1 MKNQSQVHSA
11 VDSSKRKTRDK
22 ESGIAIVTVLS
33 VLMMMTLLVFG
44 FFSAATEE
52 LKSSTYYGSSLKTR
66 QLTDVVTNMVIAQIR
81 KATAEQKSEG
91 QRYTWVSQ
99 PGCIT
104 TFTNRGSDY
113 NTLAVAKYKLYSSET
128 MEQVSED
135 NLVDDINDEW
145 DKKPHH
151 YVDLNAPLYSEREN
165 ELYYPIVDPRAR
177 RSTNDKNKDNV
188 EGFNYSQSTSTGTQ
202 VPGVILPGSDPKSQ
216 RLPMPVQWLYILEDG
231 TMGHIDKSDKF
242 VPGSGVGKA
251 STSNPIVA
259 RIAFWTDDECSKIN
273 VNTASEGVHW
283 DIPRYDSRQERD
295 MAMKQPVERET
306 SRFPGHP
313 SMVSLSSVL
322 YPHEDVSEDKAKLK
336 NIYDLVPKVEYKNS
350 SASGARGTQGITWD
364 TDRLYATYDELL
376 YKHERNRGLE
386 ERQEANTFR
395 SSQISRRKLEQ
406 SRFFLTANS
415 IGPETTLFG
424 TPRMTMWPTFT
435 NTGRN
440 TYFDNLI
447 VFISS
452 LGTNKRKYYYQRNSS
467 GSRHNENYGN
477 ANGHNLQLLDN
488 YLVNLISQSNQ
499 IPGYGG
505 SLGRK
510 YGSGPYQ
517 DGKQILTQCWDY
529 VRTTN
534 LNDPYN
540 TDQYT
545 ARGNAAGHGQ
555 VAGCC
560 LCGGT
565 SPHQIRWDKPYL
577 KFPRGFGRLPTLT
590 EVALVF
596 KATGQRTEDGQAQ
609 GNSQGLAPGGVNI
622 EVGLLLET
630 FCPSHGFTKMVPKT
644 SLQVVGGRFGNQD
657 REPASITINGTNIG
671 KLIPRGRG
679 NNIAVSETSMS
690 LKGFRGWGAHGGPR
704 QHGGQGRALFWTP
717 EGNNAGGGVPISG
730 GSGQLRVQIQ
740 GGPDRQP
747 AAEPDMRIV
756 LYDEQGGA
764 QGKDVNNLIQV
775 FEIDFPNEFTIPM
788 PRYENRDTWKQTVS
802 KARNNP
808 ERLIGPGTVVRSLV
822 VSHSD
827 FRLLGSK
834 RVIENHV
841 FQPHPK
847 FNSNERHAHSLT
859 DPDGYKYTGF
869 TNEREFIEGAGYTNR
884 AAPDFP
890 ISPDNPN
897 FFVDVRGNP
906 RTDYKFSVDPMITGD
921 WDNGIAMQMDG
932 PYINRGDD
940 GNRVSGNRN
949 PYFDEKALSA
959 ADVTN
964 KANFS
969 PNRVICGPGMYGSM
983 SSGVQEGIP
992 WRTLL
997 FRPDPQHF
1005 GAADQP
1011 NQGDPPDHLWMDL
1024 FWMPVVEPYAISM
1037 PAATRGKI
1045 NMNTQIVPFDYI
1057 KRNTA
1062 MHALM
1067 KAERVTAI
1075 PTNAGSKYKEENGGN
1090 DSWRRKID
1098 AYETMKQWEDKFK
1111 ENRLFRSPTEICEM
1125 YLVPEGET
1133 LGTKSGKDYPKMRQ
1147 FWEKHRLTGD
1157 NTKERP
1163 YANMQPRLTT
1173 KSNVFKVHMIVQ
1185 TIRKA
1190 KSTAADIV
1198 DPDKDK
1204 PTGTWRGSALIERY
1218 IDPSDNKIPDYFNDP
1233 NMTKPSLE
1241 KFYNY
1246 RVLHVKQFAL

>member
-1 MKNQSQVHSA
+1 MKTKSPKFQSKGG
-11 VDSSKRKTRDK
+11 SSKPKTRDK

-81 KATAEQKSEG
+81 KATGEQKSEG
-91 QRYTWVSQ
+91 QRFTWVSQ

-113 NTLAVAKYKLYSSET
+113 DTLAVAKYKLYSSET
-128 MEQVSED
+128 MEIVSED
-135 NLVDDINDEW
+135 NAVDDIDQEW
-145 DKKPHH
+145 NKKPHH
-151 YVDLNAPLYSEREN
+151 YVDLNAPLFSEREN
-165 ELYYPIVDPRAR
+165 ELYFPIVDPRAR

-188 EGFNYSQSTSTGTQ
+188 EGFNYSQTTSTGTQ
-202 VPGVILPGSDPKSQ
+202 VPGVILPGSDPKAQ
-216 RLPMPVQWLYILEDG
+216 RLPMPAQWLYILEDG

-242 VPGSGVGKA
+242 VPGSGIGKA
-251 STSNPIVA
+251 SISNPIVA
-259 RIAFWTDDECSKIN
+259 RIAFWTDDECNKIN
-273 VNTASEGVHW
+273 VNTASEGVPW
-283 DIPRYDSRQERD
+283 DIPRYDSRHERE
-295 MAMKQPVERET
+295 MAMKQPVEKET

-322 YPHEDVSEDKAKLK
+322 YPHEDVSEDKAKLR

-350 SASGARGTQGITWD
+350 SASGARGTQGVTWD
-364 TDRLYATYDELL
+364 NDRLYATYDELL

-435 NTGRN
+435 NVGKN
-440 TYFDNLI
+440 TYFDNLM
-447 VFISS
+447 VFIST
-452 LGTNKRKYYYQRNSS
+452 LGTNKRKYYWQRNGSD
-467 GSRHNENYGN
+467 SRHNEIYGN
-477 ANGHNLQLLDN
+477 AGGDNLRLLN
-488 YLVNLISQSNQ
+488 EYLVNLISQSNQ

-540 TDQYT
+540 RTQYT
-545 ARGNAAGHGQ
+545 SNTSPGQ

-565 SPHQIRWDKPYL
+565 SPHRTRWDKPYL

-596 KATGQRTEDGQAQ
+596 KATGSRSGDGMTSQ
-609 GNSQGLAPGGVNI
+609 GNIKNLPPGGVNI

-630 FCPSHGFTKMVPKT
+630 FCPSHGFTKMVPST
-644 SLQVVGGRFGNQD
+644 SLQVIGGRFGNNKQN
-657 REPASITINGTNIG
+657 PATITINNVNIG
-671 KLIPRGRG
+671 DLTAG
-679 NNIAVSETSMS
+679 NNHVVQGERSH

-704 QHGGQGRALFWTP
+704 QHRGRNGLYWTP
-717 EGNNAGGGVPISG
+717 QGENPTVGGAIPVAA
-730 GSGQLRVQIQ
+730 GSGNLRVQIQ
-740 GGPDRQP
+740 GAPDRVP
-747 AAEPDMRIV
+747 ASEPDMRIV
-756 LYDEQGGA
+756 LYDTPSGA
-764 QGKDVNNLIQV
+764 ENREVGNLIQV
-775 FEIDFPNEFTIPM
+775 FEVDFPNEFNIPI
-788 PRYENRDTWKQTVS
+788 PRYENRDSIKQTLS

-808 ERLIGPGTVVRSLV
+808 ERLIGAGTVVRSLV

-827 FRLLGSK
+827 FRLLGAK

-841 FQPHPK
+841 LQPHPD
-847 FNSNERHAHSLT
+847 FFTNEMQAHSLV

-869 TNEREFIEGAGYTNR
+869 RNEREFILGAGYSEI

-890 ISPDNPN
+890 ISPENPN

-906 RTDYKFSVDPMITGD
+906 RTDYKFSVDPMVTGD
-921 WDNGIAMQMDG
+921 WDNGIAMHMDG
-932 PYINRGDD
+932 PYVNRGDD

-949 PYFDEKALSA
+949 PYFDEKALSSK
-959 ADVTN
+959 DLTN

-969 PNRVICGPGMYGSM
+969 PNRVICGPGMFGSM
-983 SSGVQEGIP
+983 STGVQEGIP

-997 FRPDPQHF
+997 FRPDSQHF

-1062 MHALM
+1062 IHALM
-1067 KAERVTAI
+1067 KAETVLAI
-1075 PTNAGSKYKEENGGN
+1075 PTNAGNRYKEENGGD

-1098 AYETMKQWEDKFK
+1098 AYETLKQWEDKFK

-1125 YLVPEGET
+1125 YLVPEGQT
-1133 LGTKSGKDYPKMRQ
+1133 LGAKSGKDYPKMRQ
-1147 FWEKHRLTGD
+1147 FWEQHKLTGD

-1163 YANMQPRLTT
+1163 YANMHPRLTT

-1185 TIRKA
+1185 TFRKA
-1190 KSTAADIV
+1190 KSTAADVV
-1198 DPDKDK
+1198 DPAKDK
-1204 PTGTWRGSALIERY
+1204 AIGTWRGSALIERF

-1241 KFYNY
+1241 EFYNY
-1246 RVLHVKQFAL
+1246 RVLNVKQFAL

>member
-1 MKNQSQVHSA
+1 MKTKSIQDPKSSNNQK
-11 VDSSKRKTRDK
+11 SKPRDK

-66 QLTDVVTNMVIAQIR
+66 QLTDVVTNMVIAQVR
-81 KATAEQKSEG
+81 KATGEQTSEG
-91 QRYTWVSQ
+91 QRFTWVSQ

-104 TFTNRGSDY
+104 TFSNRGSDY
-113 NTLAVAKYKLYSSET
+113 DTLSVAKFKLYSSET
-128 MEQVSED
+128 MEENADD
-135 NLVDDINDEW
+135 NMVDDIQEDW

-165 ELYYPIVDPRAR
+165 ELYFPILDPRAR
-177 RSTNDKNKDNV
+177 RSTNDTNKDNV
-188 EGFNYSQSTSTGTQ
+188 EGFNYTQTTSTGTQ
-202 VPGVILPGSDPKSQ
+202 VPGVVLPGSDPLSQ
-216 RLPMPVQWLYILEDG
+216 RVPMPVQWLYILEDG
-231 TMGHIDKSDKF
+231 TMGHLDKSDTF
-242 VPGSGVGKA
+242 VPGSGIGKA
-251 STSNPIVA
+251 SISNPIVA
-259 RIAFWTDDECSKIN
+259 RIAFWTDDECNKVN

-283 DIPRYDSRQERD
+283 DIPRYDSKQERE
-295 MAMKQPVERET
+295 MAVKQPVQRET

-322 YPHEDVSEDKAKLK
+322 YPHEDVSQDKAKLR
-336 NIYDLVPKVEYKNS
+336 NIYDLVPKIEYKNS
-350 SASGARGTQGITWD
+350 SASGSSSTKGVTWD

-376 YKHERNRGLE
+376 YKHERNRGLD
-386 ERQEANTFR
+386 ERQESNTFR
-395 SSQISRRKLEQ
+395 NSQISRRKLEQ

-424 TPRMTMWPTFT
+424 TPKMTMWPTYT

-447 VFISS
+447 NFISTI
-452 LGTNKRKYYYQRNSS
+452 GTKNRKYYWQRNSS
-467 GSRHNENYGN
+467 GSRHNEIYGN
-477 ANGHNLQLLDN
+477 ANGANLQLLDN
-488 YLVNLISQSNQ
+488 YLINLIAPSNQ

-517 DGKQILTQCWDY
+517 DGKQILTMMWDY
-529 VRTTN
+529 IRTTN

-540 TDQYT
+540 NDQYT
-545 ARGNAAGHGQ
+545 ARGNASGHGQ

-590 EVALVF
+590 EVSLVF
-596 KATGQRTEDGQAQ
+596 KATGQRSEDGSAQ
-609 GNSQGLAPGGVNI
+609 GNSQGLPPGGVNV

-644 SLQVVGGRFGNQD
+644 SLQVVGGRFGNQNK
-657 REPASITINGTNIG
+657 EPASISINGVNIG
-671 KLIPRGRG
+671 KLVP
-679 NNIAVSETSMS
+679 NNKALCETSMS

-704 QHGGQGRALFWTP
+704 QHGTTQPVYWTP
-717 EGNNAGGGVPISG
+717 SGGNAGGGVPAG
-730 GSGQLRVQIQ
+730 GGGLLRVKIE
-740 GGPDRQP
+740 GGVDRQP
-747 AAEPDMRIV
+747 ASEPDMRVV
-756 LYDEQGGA
+756 LYDERNSQ
-764 QGKDVNNLIQV
+764 DVNNLIQV
-775 FEIDFPNEFTIPM
+775 FELDFPNEFTIPM
-788 PRYENRDTWKQTVS
+788 PRYDNRDSWKQTVS

-808 ERLIGPGTVVRSLV
+808 QNLISPGTVVRSLV

-827 FRLLGSK
+827 FRLLGAK

-847 FNSNERHAHSLT
+847 FNTNDRQAHSLV

-869 TNEREFIEGAGYTNR
+869 QNEREFIVGADYTKTIE
-884 AAPDFP
+884 PDFP
-890 ISPDNPN
+890 ISPENPN

-932 PYINRGDD
+932 PYVNRGDD
-940 GNRVSGNRN
+940 GNRPSGNRN
-949 PYFDEKALSA
+949 PYFDEKALTA
-959 ADVTN
+959 ADVTSQ
-964 KANFS
+964 AFFS

-983 SSGVQEGIP
+983 SSGVQADIP

-997 FRPDPQHF
+997 FRPDPEHF

-1045 NMNTQIVPFDYI
+1045 NLNTQIVPFDYI

-1067 KAERVTAI
+1067 KAERVVAI
-1075 PTNAGSKYKEENGGN
+1075 PTNAGGKYKEQNGGS
-1090 DSWRRKID
+1090 DSWRSKID

-1111 ENRLFRSPTEICEM
+1111 ENELFRSPTEICEM

-1133 LGTKSGKDYPKMRQ
+1133 LGTRSGKDYPKMRK
-1147 FWEKHRLTGD
+1147 FWESNRLTGD

-1185 TIRKA
+1185 TLRKA
-1190 KSTAADIV
+1190 RSTDADKV
-1198 DPDKDK
+1198 DPEKDK
-1204 PTGTWRGSALIERY
+1204 PVGTWRGSALIERF
-1218 IDPSDNKIPDYFNDP
+1218 IDPSDKKIPDYFNDP
-1233 NMTKPSLE
+1233 NMTNQSLE

-1246 RVLHVKQFAL
+1246 RVLHIKQFAL

>member
-1 MKNQSQVHSA
+1 MKTKSIQDPKSSNNQK
-11 VDSSKRKTRDK
+11 SKPRDK

-66 QLTDVVTNMVIAQIR
+66 QLTDVVTNMVIAQVR
-81 KATAEQKSEG
+81 KATGEQTSEG
-91 QRYTWVSQ
+91 QRFTWVSQ

-104 TFTNRGSDY
+104 TFSNRGSDY
-113 NTLAVAKYKLYSSET
+113 DTLSVAKFKLYSSET
-128 MEQVSED
+128 MEENADD
-135 NLVDDINDEW
+135 NMVDDIQEDW

-165 ELYYPIVDPRAR
+165 ELYFPILDPRAR
-177 RSTNDKNKDNV
+177 RSTNDTNKDNV
-188 EGFNYSQSTSTGTQ
+188 EGFNYTQTTSTGTQ
-202 VPGVILPGSDPKSQ
+202 VPGVVLPGSDPLSQ
-216 RLPMPVQWLYILEDG
+216 RVPMPVQWLYILEDG
-231 TMGHIDKSDKF
+231 TMGHLDKSDTF
-242 VPGSGVGKA
+242 VPGSGIGKA
-251 STSNPIVA
+251 SISNPIVA
-259 RIAFWTDDECSKIN
+259 RIAFWTDDECNKVN

-283 DIPRYDSRQERD
+283 DIPRYDSKQERE
-295 MAMKQPVERET
+295 MAVKQPVQRET

-322 YPHEDVSEDKAKLK
+322 YPHEDVSQDKAKLR
-336 NIYDLVPKVEYKNS
+336 NIYDLVPKIEYKNS
-350 SASGARGTQGITWD
+350 SASGSSSTKGVTWD

-376 YKHERNRGLE
+376 YKHERNRGLD
-386 ERQEANTFR
+386 ERQESNTFR
-395 SSQISRRKLEQ
+395 NSQISRRKLEQ

-424 TPRMTMWPTFT
+424 TPKMTMWPTYT

-447 VFISS
+447 NFISTI
-452 LGTNKRKYYYQRNSS
+452 GTKNRKYYWQRNSS
-467 GSRHNENYGN
+467 GSRHNEIYGN
-477 ANGHNLQLLDN
+477 ANGANLQLLDN
-488 YLVNLISQSNQ
+488 YLINLIAPSNQ

-517 DGKQILTQCWDY
+517 DGKQILTMMWDY
-529 VRTTN
+529 IRTTN

-540 TDQYT
+540 NDQYT
-545 ARGNAAGHGQ
+545 ARGNASGHGQ

-590 EVALVF
+590 EVSLVF
-596 KATGQRTEDGQAQ
+596 KATGQRSEDGSAQ
-609 GNSQGLAPGGVNI
+609 GNSQGLPPGGVNV

-644 SLQVVGGRFGNQD
+644 SLQVVGGRFGNQNK
-657 REPASITINGTNIG
+657 EPASISINGVNIG
-671 KLIPRGRG
+671 KLVP
-679 NNIAVSETSMS
+679 NNKALCETSMS

-704 QHGGQGRALFWTP
+704 QHGTTQPVYWTP
-717 EGNNAGGGVPISG
+717 SGGNAGGGVPAG
-730 GSGQLRVQIQ
+730 GGGLLRVKIE
-740 GGPDRQP
+740 GGVDRQP
-747 AAEPDMRIV
+747 ASEPDMRVV
-756 LYDEQGGA
+756 LYDERNSQ
-764 QGKDVNNLIQV
+764 DVNNLIQV
-775 FEIDFPNEFTIPM
+775 FELDFPNEFTIPM
-788 PRYENRDTWKQTVS
+788 PRYDNRDSWKQTVS

-808 ERLIGPGTVVRSLV
+808 QNLISPGTVVRSLV

-827 FRLLGSK
+827 FRLLGAK

-847 FNSNERHAHSLT
+847 FNTNDRQAHSLV

-869 TNEREFIEGAGYTNR
+869 ENEREFIVGADYTKTIE
-884 AAPDFP
+884 PDFP
-890 ISPDNPN
+890 ISPENPN

-932 PYINRGDD
+932 PYVNRGDD
-940 GNRVSGNRN
+940 GNRPSGNRN
-949 PYFDEKALSA
+949 PYFDEKALTA
-959 ADVTN
+959 ADVTSQ
-964 KANFS
+964 AFFS

-983 SSGVQEGIP
+983 SSGVQADIP

-997 FRPDPQHF
+997 FRPDPEHF

-1045 NMNTQIVPFDYI
+1045 NLNTQIVPFDYI

-1067 KAERVTAI
+1067 KAERVVAI
-1075 PTNAGSKYKEENGGN
+1075 PTNAGGKYKEQNGGS
-1090 DSWRRKID
+1090 DSWRSKID

-1111 ENRLFRSPTEICEM
+1111 ENELFRSPTEICEM

-1133 LGTKSGKDYPKMRQ
+1133 LGTRSGKDYPKMRK
-1147 FWEKHRLTGD
+1147 FWESNRLTGD

-1185 TIRKA
+1185 TLRKA
-1190 KSTAADIV
+1190 RSTDADKV
-1198 DPDKDK
+1198 DPEKDK
-1204 PTGTWRGSALIERY
+1204 PVGTWRGSALIERF
-1218 IDPSDNKIPDYFNDP
+1218 IDPSDKKIPDYFNDP
-1233 NMTKPSLE
+1233 NMTNQSLE

-1246 RVLHVKQFAL
+1246 RVLHIKQFAL

>member
-1 MKNQSQVHSA
+1 MKTKSIQDPKSLNKHK
-11 VDSSKRKTRDK
+11 SKNRDK

-66 QLTDVVTNMVIAQIR
+66 QLTDVVTNMVIAQVR
-81 KATAEQKSEG
+81 KATGEQTSEG
-91 QRYTWVSQ
+91 QRFTWVSQ

-104 TFTNRGSDY
+104 TFSNRGSDY
-113 NTLAVAKYKLYSSET
+113 DTLSVAKFKLYSSET
-128 MEQVSED
+128 MEENADD
-135 NLVDDINDEW
+135 NMVDDIQEDW

-165 ELYYPIVDPRAR
+165 ELYFPILDPRAR
-177 RSTNDKNKDNV
+177 RSTNDTNKDNV
-188 EGFNYSQSTSTGTQ
+188 EGFNYTQTTSTGTQ
-202 VPGVILPGSDPKSQ
+202 VPGVVLPGSDPLSQ
-216 RLPMPVQWLYILEDG
+216 RVPMPVQWLYILEDG
-231 TMGHIDKSDKF
+231 TMGHLDKSDTF
-242 VPGSGVGKA
+242 VPGSGIGKA
-251 STSNPIVA
+251 SISNPIVA
-259 RIAFWTDDECSKIN
+259 RIAFWTDDECNKVN

-283 DIPRYDSRQERD
+283 DIPRYDSKQERE
-295 MAMKQPVERET
+295 MAVKQPVQRET

-322 YPHEDVSEDKAKLK
+322 YPHEDVSQDKAKLR
-336 NIYDLVPKVEYKNS
+336 NIYDLVPKIEYKNS
-350 SASGARGTQGITWD
+350 SASGSSSTKGVTWD

-376 YKHERNRGLE
+376 YKHERNRGLD
-386 ERQEANTFR
+386 ERQESNTFR
-395 SSQISRRKLEQ
+395 NSQISRRKLEQ

-424 TPRMTMWPTFT
+424 TPKMTMWPTYT

-447 VFISS
+447 NFISTI
-452 LGTNKRKYYYQRNSS
+452 GTKNRKYYWQRNSS
-467 GSRHNENYGN
+467 GSRHNEIYGN
-477 ANGHNLQLLDN
+477 ANGANLQLLDN
-488 YLVNLISQSNQ
+488 YLINLIAPSNQ

-517 DGKQILTQCWDY
+517 DGKQILTMMWDY
-529 VRTTN
+529 IRTTN

-540 TDQYT
+540 NDQYT
-545 ARGNAAGHGQ
+545 ARGNASGHGQ

-590 EVALVF
+590 EVSLVF
-596 KATGQRTEDGQAQ
+596 KATGQRSEDGSAQ
-609 GNSQGLAPGGVNI
+609 GNSQGLPPGGVNV

-644 SLQVVGGRFGNQD
+644 SLQVVGGRFGNQNK
-657 REPASITINGTNIG
+657 EPASISINGVNIG
-671 KLIPRGRG
+671 KLVP
-679 NNIAVSETSMS
+679 NNKALCETSMS

-704 QHGGQGRALFWTP
+704 QHGTTQPVYWTP
-717 EGNNAGGGVPISG
+717 SGGNAGGGVPAG
-730 GSGQLRVQIQ
+730 GGGLLRVKIE
-740 GGPDRQP
+740 GGVDRQP
-747 AAEPDMRIV
+747 ASEPDMRVV
-756 LYDEQGGA
+756 LYDERNSQ
-764 QGKDVNNLIQV
+764 DVNNLIQV
-775 FEIDFPNEFTIPM
+775 FELDFPNEFTIPM
-788 PRYENRDTWKQTVS
+788 PRYDNRDSWKQTVS

-808 ERLIGPGTVVRSLV
+808 QNLISPGTVVRSLV

-827 FRLLGSK
+827 FRLLGAK

-847 FNSNERHAHSLT
+847 FNTNDRQAHSLV

-869 TNEREFIEGAGYTNR
+869 ENEREFIVGADYTKTIE
-884 AAPDFP
+884 PDFP
-890 ISPDNPN
+890 ISPENPN

-932 PYINRGDD
+932 PYVNRGDD
-940 GNRVSGNRN
+940 GNRPSGNRN
-949 PYFDEKALSA
+949 PYFDEKALTA
-959 ADVTN
+959 ADVTSQ
-964 KANFS
+964 AFFS

-983 SSGVQEGIP
+983 SSGVQADIP

-997 FRPDPQHF
+997 FRPDPEHF
-1005 GAADQP
+1005 GAPDQP

-1045 NMNTQIVPFDYI
+1045 NLNTQIVPFDYI

-1067 KAERVTAI
+1067 KAERVVAI
-1075 PTNAGSKYKEENGGN
+1075 PTNAGGKYKEQNGGS
-1090 DSWRRKID
+1090 DSWRSKID

-1111 ENRLFRSPTEICEM
+1111 ENELFRSPTEICEM

-1133 LGTKSGKDYPKMRQ
+1133 LGTRSGKDYPKMRK
-1147 FWEKHRLTGD
+1147 FWESNRLTGD

-1185 TIRKA
+1185 TLRKA
-1190 KSTAADIV
+1190 RSTDADKV
-1198 DPDKDK
+1198 DPEKDK
-1204 PTGTWRGSALIERY
+1204 PIGTWRGSALIERF
-1218 IDPSDNKIPDYFNDP
+1218 IDPSDKKIPDYFNDP
-1233 NMTKPSLE
+1233 NMTNQSLE

-1246 RVLHVKQFAL
+1246 RVLHIKQFAL

>member
-1 MKNQSQVHSA
+1 MKTKSIQDPKSSNNQK
-11 VDSSKRKTRDK
+11 SKPRDK

-66 QLTDVVTNMVIAQIR
+66 QLTDVVTNMVIAQVR
-81 KATAEQKSEG
+81 KATGEQTSEG
-91 QRYTWVSQ
+91 QRFTWVSQ

-104 TFTNRGSDY
+104 TFSNRGSDY
-113 NTLAVAKYKLYSSET
+113 DTLSVAKFKLYSSET
-128 MEQVSED
+128 MEENADD
-135 NLVDDINDEW
+135 NMVDDIQEDW

-165 ELYYPIVDPRAR
+165 ELYFPILDPRAR
-177 RSTNDKNKDNV
+177 RSTNDTNKDNV
-188 EGFNYSQSTSTGTQ
+188 EGFNYTQTTSTGTQ
-202 VPGVILPGSDPKSQ
+202 VPGVVLPGSDPLSQ
-216 RLPMPVQWLYILEDG
+216 RVPMPVQWLYILEDG
-231 TMGHIDKSDKF
+231 TMGHLDKSDTF
-242 VPGSGVGKA
+242 VPGSGIGKA
-251 STSNPIVA
+251 SISNPIVA
-259 RIAFWTDDECSKIN
+259 RIAFWTDDECNKIN

-283 DIPRYDSRQERD
+283 DIPRYDSKQERE
-295 MAMKQPVERET
+295 MAVKQPVQRET

-322 YPHEDVSEDKAKLK
+322 YPHEDVSQDKAKLR
-336 NIYDLVPKVEYKNS
+336 NIYDLVPKIEYKNS
-350 SASGARGTQGITWD
+350 SASGSSSTKGVTWD

-376 YKHERNRGLE
+376 YKHERNRGLD
-386 ERQEANTFR
+386 ERQESNTFR
-395 SSQISRRKLEQ
+395 NSQISRRKLEQ

-424 TPRMTMWPTFT
+424 TPKMTMWPTYT

-447 VFISS
+447 NFISTI
-452 LGTNKRKYYYQRNSS
+452 GTKNRKYYWQRNSS
-467 GSRHNENYGN
+467 GSRHNEIYGN
-477 ANGHNLQLLDN
+477 ANGANLQLLDN
-488 YLVNLISQSNQ
+488 YLINLIAPSNQ

-517 DGKQILTQCWDY
+517 DGKQILTMMWDY
-529 VRTTN
+529 IRTTN

-540 TDQYT
+540 NDQYT
-545 ARGNAAGHGQ
+545 ARGNASGHGQ

-590 EVALVF
+590 EVSLVF
-596 KATGQRTEDGQAQ
+596 KATGQRSEDGSAQ
-609 GNSQGLAPGGVNI
+609 GNSQGLPPGGVNV

-644 SLQVVGGRFGNQD
+644 SLQVVGGRFGNQNK
-657 REPASITINGTNIG
+657 EPASISINGVNIG
-671 KLIPRGRG
+671 KLVP
-679 NNIAVSETSMS
+679 NNKALCETSMS

-704 QHGGQGRALFWTP
+704 QHGTTQPVYWTP
-717 EGNNAGGGVPISG
+717 SGGNAGGGVPAG
-730 GSGQLRVQIQ
+730 GGGLLRVKIE
-740 GGPDRQP
+740 GGVDRQP
-747 AAEPDMRIV
+747 ASEPDMRVV
-756 LYDEQGGA
+756 LYDERNSQ
-764 QGKDVNNLIQV
+764 DVNNLIQV
-775 FEIDFPNEFTIPM
+775 FELDFPNEFTIPM
-788 PRYENRDTWKQTVS
+788 PRYDNRDSWKQTVS

-808 ERLIGPGTVVRSLV
+808 QNLISPGTVVRSLV

-827 FRLLGSK
+827 FRLLGAK

-847 FNSNERHAHSLT
+847 FNTNDRQAHSLV

-869 TNEREFIEGAGYTNR
+869 ENEREFIVGADYTKTIE
-884 AAPDFP
+884 PDFP
-890 ISPDNPN
+890 ISPENPN

-932 PYINRGDD
+932 PYVNRGDD
-940 GNRVSGNRN
+940 GNRPSGNRN
-949 PYFDEKALSA
+949 PYFDEKALTA
-959 ADVTN
+959 ADVTSQ
-964 KANFS
+964 AFFS

-983 SSGVQEGIP
+983 SSGVQADIP

-997 FRPDPQHF
+997 FRPDPEHF

-1045 NMNTQIVPFDYI
+1045 NLNTQIVPFDYI

-1067 KAERVTAI
+1067 KAERVVAI
-1075 PTNAGSKYKEENGGN
+1075 PTNAGGKYKEQNGGS
-1090 DSWRRKID
+1090 DSWRSKID

-1111 ENRLFRSPTEICEM
+1111 ENELFRSPTEICEM

-1133 LGTKSGKDYPKMRQ
+1133 LGTRSGKDYPKMRK
-1147 FWEKHRLTGD
+1147 FWESNRLTGD

-1185 TIRKA
+1185 TLRKA
-1190 KSTAADIV
+1190 RSTDADKV
-1198 DPDKDK
+1198 DPEKDK
-1204 PTGTWRGSALIERY
+1204 PVGTWRGSALIERF
-1218 IDPSDNKIPDYFNDP
+1218 IDPSDKKIPDYFNDP
-1233 NMTKPSLE
+1233 NMTNQSLE

-1246 RVLHVKQFAL
+1246 RVLHIKQFAL